1 MPPKAIQF
9 ALFLAASLL
18 VLPAQETFTGI
29 PSSGRPSVISGI
41 TVPPIPGAPF
51 SATVVVEDERYD
63 YFGPDEVWRTINLI
77 ARDSRGRTHN
87 ESRRLMPESFHGSPP
102 LLGFRLY
109 DPQTRIRTI
118 CDPVLRL
125 ARHQAFSEESAT
137 ESTPDPAV
145 RIQDL
150 GTTVLDGLQAKGTRR
165 TLSLS
170 AKATRTGS
178 PADIEDEVWYS
189 DDLHLDLLVRHSDSR
204 VGTQTIG
211 VSDLKREEPPA
222 SMFEVPPGYKI
233 VDATPT
239 AAPAQQPVPGPPSR
253 KQPAAKPIP

>member
-1 MPPKAIQF
+1 
-9 ALFLAASLL
+9 
-18 VLPAQETFTGI
+18 
-29 PSSGRPSVISGI
+29 
-41 TVPPIPGAPF
+41 
-51 SATVVVEDERYD
+51 
-63 YFGPDEVWRTINLI
+63 
-77 ARDSRGRTHN
+77 
-87 ESRRLMPESFHGSPP
+87 MPESFHGSPS
-102 LLGFRLY
+102 LLGIRLY

-125 ARHQAFSEESAT
+125 ARHEAFPEQPAA

-145 RIQDL
+145 RKQDL
-150 GTTVLDGLQAKGTRR
+150 GTTVLDGLPAKGTRR

-170 AKATRTGS
+170 AKASKTGE
-178 PADIEDEVWYS
+178 PANIEDEVWYS

-233 VDATPT
+233 VDGTPI
-239 AAPAQQPVPGPPSR
+239 AAPGPPALGQPPR
-253 KQPAAKPIP
+253 KNSAAKPIP